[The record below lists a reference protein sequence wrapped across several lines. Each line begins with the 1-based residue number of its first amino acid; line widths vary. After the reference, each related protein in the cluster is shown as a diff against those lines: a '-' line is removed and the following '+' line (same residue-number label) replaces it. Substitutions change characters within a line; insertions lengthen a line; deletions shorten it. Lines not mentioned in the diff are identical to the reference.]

1 MMEAKIKLT
10 KTMLDKSIIDANKSV
25 REFLEQE
32 LDYSYDKLEAD
43 VSDGKY
49 YHNYWCNA
57 LYEDDT
63 PTIVTFYKSRTR
75 GDRRISIKNLRKF
88 AEEGD
93 TVKLR
98 SEVVMIEDCIF
109 DVRVVVYKEDDDQQG
124 ETVAA

>member
-32 LDYSYDKLEAD
+32 LDYTYDKLEAD

>member
-25 REFLEQE
+25 REFLEKE
-32 LDYSYDKLEAD
+32 LDYTYDKLEAD

>member
-109 DVRVVVYKEDDDQQG
+109 DVRVIVYKEDDDQQG

>member
-1 MMEAKIKLT
+1 MEAKIKLT

-25 REFLEQE
+25 REFLEKE
-32 LDYSYDKLEAD
+32 LDYTYDKLEAD

-98 SEVVMIEDCIF
+98 SEVVMVEDCIF
-109 DVRVVVYKEDDDQQG
+109 DVRVIVYKEDDDQQG

>member
-1 MMEAKIKLT
+1 MEAKIKLT

-32 LDYSYDKLEAD
+32 LDYTYDKLEAD
-43 VSDGKY
+43 VDGKY
-49 YHNYWCNA
+49 THKYWCHA

-98 SEVVMIEDCIF
+98 SEVVMVEDCIF
-109 DVRVVVYKEDDDQQG
+109 DVRVIVYKDDDQQG

>member
-1 MMEAKIKLT
+1 MDAKIKLT
-10 KTMLDKSIIDANKSV
+10 KTMLNKSIIDANKSV

-32 LDYSYDKLEAD
+32 LDYAYGKLEAD
-43 VSDGKY
+43 VADGKY

-75 GDRRISIKNLRKF
+75 GDKRISIKNLRKF
-88 AEEGD
+88 AQEGD

-98 SEVVMIEDCIF
+98 TEHVMVEDCIYE
-109 DVRVVVYKEDDDQQG
+109 VRVVVSKE
-124 ETVAA
+124 EAA

>member
-1 MMEAKIKLT
+1 MTYI
-10 KTMLDKSIIDANKSV
+10 
-25 REFLEQE
+25 
-32 LDYSYDKLEAD
+32 EAD
-43 VSDGKY
+43 VSDGNTIQLLVC
-49 YHNYWCNA
+49 HA

-98 SEVVMIEDCIF
+98 SEVVMVEDCIF

>member
-1 MMEAKIKLT
+1 MEAKIKLT
-10 KTMLDKSIIDANKSV
+10 KTMLNKSIIDANKSV

-32 LDYSYDKLEAD
+32 LDYAYEKLEAD
-43 VSDGKY
+43 VDGKY
-49 YHNYWCNA
+49 YGKYWCHA

-63 PTIVTFYKSRTR
+63 PTIVSFYKSKTR

-93 TVKLR
+93 IVKLR
-98 SEVVMIEDCIF
+98 HELVLMEDMTF
-109 DVRVVVYKEDDDQQG
+109 DVRVIVYKEDDDQQG

>member
-1 MMEAKIKLT
+1 MEAKIKLT

-25 REFLEQE
+25 RDFLEQE
-32 LDYSYDKLEAD
+32 LDYTYDKLEAD

>member
-1 MMEAKIKLT
+1 MEAKIKLT

-32 LDYSYDKLEAD
+32 LDYTYDKLEAD

-98 SEVVMIEDCIF
+98 SEVVMVEDCIF

>member
-1 MMEAKIKLT
+1 MEAKIKLT

-25 REFLEQE
+25 RDFLEQE
-32 LDYSYDKLEAD
+32 LDYTYDKLEAD

-98 SEVVMIEDCIF
+98 SEVVMVEDCIF

>member
-1 MMEAKIKLT
+1 MEAKIKLT

-25 REFLEQE
+25 RDFLEKE
-32 LDYSYDKLEAD
+32 LDYTYDKLEAD

-88 AEEGD
+88 AQEGD

-98 SEVVMIEDCIF
+98 SEVVMVEDCIF
-109 DVRVVVYKEDDDQQG
+109 NVRVIVYKEDDDQQG

>member
-1 MMEAKIKLT
+1 MEAKIKLT

-32 LDYSYDKLEAD
+32 LDYAYDTLEAD
-43 VSDGKY
+43 VDGKY
-49 YHNYWCNA
+49 THKYWCHA

-98 SEVVMIEDCIF
+98 SEVVMVEDCIF
-109 DVRVVVYKEDDDQQG
+109 DVRVIVYKDDDQQG

>member
-1 MMEAKIKLT
+1 MEAKIKLT

-25 REFLEQE
+25 RDFLEQE

>member
-98 SEVVMIEDCIF
+98 TEVVMIEDCIF
-109 DVRVVVYKEDDDQQG
+109 DVRVIVYKEDDDQQG

>member
-1 MMEAKIKLT
+1 MEAKIKLT

-32 LDYSYDKLEAD
+32 LDYAYDKLEAD
-43 VSDGKY
+43 VDGKY
-49 YHNYWCNA
+49 THNYWCNA

-98 SEVVMIEDCIF
+98 SEVVILEDCIF
-109 DVRVVVYKEDDDQQG
+109 DVRVIVYKEDDDQQG

>member
-1 MMEAKIKLT
+1 MEAKIKLT

-98 SEVVMIEDCIF
+98 HELVLMEDMTF
-109 DVRVVVYKEDDDQQG
+109 DVRVIVYKEDDDQQG

>member
-1 MMEAKIKLT
+1 MEAKIKLT

-25 REFLEQE
+25 REFLEKE

>member
-1 MMEAKIKLT
+1 MEAKIKLT
-10 KTMLDKSIIDANKSV
+10 KTMLNKSIIDANKSV

-32 LDYSYDKLEAD
+32 LDYAYEKLEAD
-43 VSDGKY
+43 VDGKY
-49 YHNYWCNA
+49 YGKYWCHA

-63 PTIVTFYKSRTR
+63 PTIVSFYKSKTR

-88 AEEGD
+88 AAEGD

-98 SEVVMIEDCIF
+98 SEVVMIEDCIHE
-109 DVRVVVYKEDDDQQG
+109 VRVIVYKDDDQQG

>member
-25 REFLEQE
+25 REFLEKE
-32 LDYSYDKLEAD
+32 LDYTYDKLEAD

-75 GDRRISIKNLRKF
+75 GDKRISIKNLRKF

>member
-1 MMEAKIKLT
+1 MEAKIKLT

-109 DVRVVVYKEDDDQQG
+109 DVRVVVYKEDNDQQG

>member
-1 MMEAKIKLT
+1 MEAKIKLT

-75 GDRRISIKNLRKF
+75 GDKRISIKNLRKF